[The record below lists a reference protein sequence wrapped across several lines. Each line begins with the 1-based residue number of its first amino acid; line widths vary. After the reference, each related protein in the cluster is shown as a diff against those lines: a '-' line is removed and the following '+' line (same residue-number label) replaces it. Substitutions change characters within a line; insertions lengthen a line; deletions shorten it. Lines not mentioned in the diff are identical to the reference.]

1 MRSQA
6 KRLRSHL
13 TDEEL
18 HSIVQKTSEEERLNE
33 LLENVSLKDISLE
46 ERRKEAKKPL
56 YLTRYE

>member
-6 KRLRSHL
+6 KRLRSNL

-18 HSIVQKTSEEERLNE
+18 HSIVQNAAEEERLSE
-33 LLENVSLKDISLE
+33 ILVNVSLKDVSLE
-46 ERRKEAKKPL
+46 ERRKAAKKPL

>member
-18 HSIVQKTSEEERLNE
+18 HSIVQKASEEERLNE
-33 LLENVSLKDISLE
+33 LLENVSLKDVSLE
-46 ERRKEAKKPL
+46 ERRKAARKPL